1 MVLPI
6 VIPGSEHYRLTSDL
20 SNVALTAYNIPQA
33 NSVNYSIRFTDII
46 NYSRFTYVNGDTI
59 YYVKKNSDGTWQ
71 RDYNASTQTN
81 GFDQKMRYVFSPEGQ
96 YLIAWFENG
105 SNNYKWDIC
114 IFDATNN
121 SRFDRGTDILRT
133 ISSSNWDSSNEYID
147 LAVSETSQYNNND
160 PIIAVATK
168 KNRVI
173 LYRFDTSSS
182 QPNLSQVTTIYP
194 PSVSSVNFNYP
205 EQTPGFDITNSNNNY
220 FGYSN
225 SLNDYRV
232 AISKN
237 GRMLFISVQN
247 VGVYIYK
254 DATYT
259 TTIRGYYTDYSG
271 GIDTNKP
278 IRVSDDGTIFALD
291 GGGGYWTVHRYN
303 ETDNVWYQ
311 LGDPISAEIRSMNGF
326 GNIIGHQTSIY

>member
-1 MVLPI
+1 MNMLI
-6 VIPGSEHYRLTSDL
+6 WR
-20 SNVALTAYNIPQA
+20 
-33 NSVNYSIRFTDII
+33 IREK
-46 NYSRFTYVNGDTI
+46 R
-59 YYVKKNSDGTWQ
+59 
-71 RDYNASTQTN
+71 
-81 GFDQKMRYVFSPEGQ
+81 
-96 YLIAWFENG
+96 
-105 SNNYKWDIC
+105 
-114 IFDATNN
+114 
-121 SRFDRGTDILRT
+121 
-133 ISSSNWDSSNEYID
+133 ID
-147 LAVSETSQYNNND
+147 NND

-182 QPNLSQVTTIYP
+182 QPNLSQVATIYP

-237 GRMLFISVQN
+237 GRVLFISVQN
-247 VGVYIYK
+247 VGVSQRRYL
-254 DATYT
+254 

-278 IRVSDDGTIFALD
+278 IQSDDGTIFALD
-291 GGGGYWTVHRYN
+291 GGGSYWSVHRYN
-303 ETDNVWYQ
+303 ETDRVGVN
-311 LGDPISAEIRSMNGF
+311 
-326 GNIIGHQTSIY
+326 